1 MKRLILYLGLVFLF
15 AGCGLMGPP
24 IPLTPEERQARE
36 IRSHC
41 EDVGEVARDR
51 FVADQVPSLE
61 KKYGGPYGGALI
73 GSKKL
78 RVKQTAYRECMY
90 RYGYRP

>member
-41 EDVGEVARDR
+41 EDVGEVARDK
-51 FVADQVPSLE
+51 FIADQVPSLE
-61 KKYGGPYGGALI
+61 KKIGGPLGAVVI
-73 GSKKL
+73 SGKKS
-78 RVKQTAYRECMY
+78 RVEQTAYRECMY